1 LNDETLKLPIAPFKS
16 MKEALR
22 YSVSLVGRLASRCQG
37 LADMKIYR
45 HLVSQYADVLSEN
58 SWNDD
63 ILIEQAREQLEKEK
77 YLAGIRDQ
85 DLKLQLETQA

>member
-1 LNDETLKLPIAPFKS
+1 
-16 MKEALR
+16 
-22 YSVSLVGRLASRCQG
+22 
-37 LADMKIYR
+37 MKIYR

-77 YLAGIRDQ
+77 YLAAIRDQ